1 MNVKI
6 CGISSRREAE
16 TAVAEGA
23 DLLGFVFMRGPRR
36 ADPRLVREIVSSLP
50 KTVSAVGVF
59 RNQSLDEVRSVV
71 GECGVAAAQ
80 LNGAETPEF
89 AASLGV
95 RVLKSFSTFTK
106 RSLEE
111 LARFDSFAYLADP
124 SGRGAVDP
132 DWASCAKKFGRVMIS
147 APADL
152 GTLHENIHKIRPW
165 GVDISGVKDGERLR
179 ALVAAVRAAEHDT
192 EKIRVTIR

>member
-1 MNVKI
+1 MNIKI

-16 TAVAEGA
+16 AAVAEGA
-23 DLLGFVFMRGPRR
+23 DLLGFVFLRGPRR
-36 ADPRLVREIVSSLP
+36 ADPRLVREIVASLP
-50 KTVSAVGVF
+50 ETASAVGVF
-59 RNQSLDEVRSVV
+59 RNQPLDEVRSVV
-71 GECGVAAAQ
+71 RESGVAAAQ
-80 LNGAETPEF
+80 LNGNEPPEF

-95 RVLKSFSTFTK
+95 RVIKSFSTYTK

-111 LARFDSFAYLADP
+111 LARFDSFAYLAGP

-152 GTLHENIHKIRPW
+152 GTLHEMIHKVRPW
-165 GVDISGVKDGERLR
+165 GVDISGVKDAGRLR

-192 EKIRVTIR
+192 QKVRVTIR

>member
-16 TAVAEGA
+16 TAIAGGA
-23 DLLGFVFMRGPRR
+23 DLLGFIFMRGPRR
-36 ADPRLVREIVSSLP
+36 ADPRHVLEIVRSLP
-50 KTVSAVGVF
+50 GSVSAVGVF
-59 RNQSLDEVRSVV
+59 RNQPVDEVRSIV
-71 GECGVAAAQ
+71 GESGVAAAQ
-80 LNGAETPEF
+80 LNGNETPEF

-95 RVLKSFSTFTK
+95 RVIKSFSTFTK

-111 LARFDSFAYLADP
+111 LARYDSFAYLADP
-124 SGRGAVDP
+124 SSRGTMDP

-152 GTLHENIHKIRPW
+152 GTLHEAIHKVRPW
-165 GVDISGVKDGERLR
+165 GVDISGVKDAERLR
-179 ALVAAVRAAEHDT
+179 ALVSAVRAAEHDT
-192 EKIRVTIR
+192 QHIRVTIR